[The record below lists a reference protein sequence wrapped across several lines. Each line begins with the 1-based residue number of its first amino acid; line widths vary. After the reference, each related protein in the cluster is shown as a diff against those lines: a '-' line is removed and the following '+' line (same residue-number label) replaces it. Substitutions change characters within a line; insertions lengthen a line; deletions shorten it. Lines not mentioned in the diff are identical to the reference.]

1 MKNHLKKL
9 TFWGICS
16 LIALQVV
23 VGDNIDEISK
33 KLSNPLSNI
42 HSLSLRNDADQDVG
56 TNYGSRDTLKIQ
68 PVLSF
73 DLNGNWSI
81 LSKTSIPLI
90 TQHDVMSGSTQ
101 NGVGDIQ
108 QTFYFTPKTKTK
120 ISMGFGPMFSIP
132 TYDNNFSSK
141 RYGAGPAL
149 VILATPGKWTLGA
162 LANHIWSFAGP
173 GTEND
178 KGYYSRTLI
187 QPFATYHLP
196 KGWSVGINSESTYE
210 WDTRELTVPI
220 LLQVNKVIKIND
232 LPMSFGI
239 APEYYA
245 VHPDNGARWGVRGLV
260 TFVF

>member
-101 NGVGDIQ
+101 MV
-108 QTFYFTPKTKTK
+108 
-120 ISMGFGPMFSIP
+120 
-132 TYDNNFSSK
+132 
-141 RYGAGPAL
+141 
-149 VILATPGKWTLGA
+149 
-162 LANHIWSFAGP
+162 
-173 GTEND
+173 
-178 KGYYSRTLI
+178 
-187 QPFATYHLP
+187 
-196 KGWSVGINSESTYE
+196 
-210 WDTRELTVPI
+210 
-220 LLQVNKVIKIND
+220 
-232 LPMSFGI
+232 
-239 APEYYA
+239 
-245 VHPDNGARWGVRGLV
+245 
-260 TFVF
+260 